1 MSRKHFEA
9 IAMALRD
16 DAAHLN
22 GSEPFEY
29 EAASPWEQ
37 GAYDQWCTTVLAVT
51 RTLSDASGS
60 DLNGNR
66 RFKRERFLS
75 AVGFTGCER

>member
-9 IAMALRD
+9 IARALRD
-16 DAAHLN
+16 DAAHLAS
-22 GSEPFEY
+22 GEPFDY
-29 EAASPWEQ
+29 QAATAWER
-37 GAYDQWCTTVLAVT
+37 GAYDQWCTTVLAVA
-51 RTLSDASGS
+51 RSLSDMAGF

-75 AVGFTGCER
+75 AVGLTGSER

>member
-9 IAMALRD
+9 IARALRD
-16 DAAHLN
+16 DAAHLR
-22 GSEPFEY
+22 GAGPFDY
-29 EAASPWEQ
+29 QSATPWEQ

-51 RTLSDASGS
+51 RTLSDAAGF

-75 AVGFTGCER
+75 AVGFTGGER